1 MTQGSWIVLS
11 RKTFYLL
18 FGVHTPKWAVE
29 AYAGGVKYKL
39 VNSRMAEVVE
49 LERLLLLEA
58 NSPRLSL
65 EDQTQK

>member
-1 MTQGSWIVLS
+1 MKVVVS

-18 FGVHTPKWAVE
+18 FNVHVPKWAVE

-49 LERLLLLEA
+49 LERMLLLEGDSPTFHSKTKLK
-58 NSPRLSL
+58 NS
-65 EDQTQK
+65 